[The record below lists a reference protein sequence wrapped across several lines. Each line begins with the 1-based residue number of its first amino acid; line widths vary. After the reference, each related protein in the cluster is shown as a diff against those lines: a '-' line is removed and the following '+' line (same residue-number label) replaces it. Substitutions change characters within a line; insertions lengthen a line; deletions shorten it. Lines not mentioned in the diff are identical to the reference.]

1 MRVHLAA
8 CLAFALVGCE
18 TTAPPDIDPQAPAQP
33 APSHQAMPDELT
45 PIPDA
50 PTPSAD
56 EAAPIPDGP
65 LGELPTIP
73 NEPLPIGD
81 DPGAAH
87 EAHRVDLTEGEEAN
101 LRPTP
106 EVVEPGRPWR
116 RMNVDQLDA
125 AMQRASGGISWV
137 EVRGAYVAPLFTELS
152 ATLGKPDYVEITQET
167 LEPTPL
173 FLKFLDD
180 AARSVCGEMIR
191 VDLAAPEEARILL
204 SDDVDQ
210 RLTSLLLRFHSR
222 RVGPDDPGFE
232 TWRWLHRSTAFV
244 TDEATAPWYAV
255 CVALFTH
262 PDFYSY

>member
-8 CLAFALVGCE
+8 CLALVIVGCE
-18 TTAPPDIDPQAPAQP
+18 TAPPDTDPSAPVQPAAPAMPSPDDLVPTADDP
-33 APSHQAMPDELT
+33 APRPDEPPPRSEDL
-45 PIPDA
+45 PLIPDA
-50 PTPSAD
+50 PVTF
-56 EAAPIPDGP
+56 
-65 LGELPTIP
+65 
-73 NEPLPIGD
+73 GD
-81 DPGAAH
+81 DPRPAA

-210 RLTSLLLRFHSR
+210 RLTTLLLRFHSR
-222 RVGPDDPGFE
+222 RVFPDDPQFG
-232 TWRWLHRSTAFV
+232 TWRWLYQSTAFA
-244 TDEATAPWYAV
+244 TDDPTAPWYAV